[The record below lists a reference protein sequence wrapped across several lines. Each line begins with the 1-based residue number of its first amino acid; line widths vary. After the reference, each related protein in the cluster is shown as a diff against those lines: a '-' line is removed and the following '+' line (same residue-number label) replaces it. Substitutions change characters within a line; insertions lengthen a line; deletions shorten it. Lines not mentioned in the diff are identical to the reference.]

1 MARLVS
7 ARSRV
12 VTTFLVGFRQ
22 AMYLI
27 TSTGSSFAHKTT
39 SKGRKLLYRIL
50 ENTSFVCCDNIQ
62 EIKDTNEEPSTV
74 KSEHTSS
81 TFQPLN
87 PHPNHGNRTKK
98 KFSLQNSLSCL
109 WVTFFFWRL
118 WKYLKLFLP
127 KETTSLVQFS
137 CTTRENFPQRDGVG
151 INYRH
156 EWWVV
161 KGGGTFLSSNS
172 DFCSRP

>member
-7 ARSRV
+7 ARSCV

-22 AMYLI
+22 AMYLV

-109 WVTFFFWRL
+109 WVTFFFEDYGNTSNYSCQKRPPVSCSSPVPL
-118 WKYLKLFLP
+118 EKIFLKDM
-127 KETTSLVQFS
+127 V
-137 CTTRENFPQRDGVG
+137 
-151 INYRH
+151 
-156 EWWVV
+156 
-161 KGGGTFLSSNS
+161 
-172 DFCSRP
+172 